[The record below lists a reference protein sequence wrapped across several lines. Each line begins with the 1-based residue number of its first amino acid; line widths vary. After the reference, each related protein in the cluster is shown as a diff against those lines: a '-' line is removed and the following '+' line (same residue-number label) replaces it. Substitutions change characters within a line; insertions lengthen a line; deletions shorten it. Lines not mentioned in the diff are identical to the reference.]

1 MIDVEVQNV
10 RRQNV
15 EQITENVEF
24 IWHLLIAP
32 AVARYPAGTKFPPQG

>member
-1 MIDVEVQNV
+1 MVSIVVGQIVPGAMIDVEVQNV

-24 IWHLLIAP
+24 I
-32 AVARYPAGTKFPPQG
+32 

>member
-32 AVARYPAGTKFPPQG
+32 AMARYPRRGLVPRRG